1 MAFSIILESISQV
14 YKQVY
19 NTRLASKQSYSLP
32 KTRTNFGIFNI
43 RYQGPKIWNSL
54 DETDKKLLE
63 LLPNNPIH
71 CLKLELILESS
82 ILDIRDPKFGILL
95 MRLTKNYLISI

>member
-1 MAFSIILESISQV
+1 MPIIL
-14 YKQVY
+14 
-19 NTRLASKQSYSLP
+19 
-32 KTRTNFGIFNI
+32 
-43 RYQGPKIWNSL
+43 
-54 DETDKKLLE
+54 D

-95 MRLTKNYLISI
+95 MRLTKNYLTSN